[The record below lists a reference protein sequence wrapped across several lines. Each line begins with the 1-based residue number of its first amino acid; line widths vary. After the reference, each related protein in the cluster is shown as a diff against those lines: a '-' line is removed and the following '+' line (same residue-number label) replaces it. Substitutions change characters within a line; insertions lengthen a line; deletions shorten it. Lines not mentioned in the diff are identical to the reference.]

1 MPHFINFGGDKERW
15 NSRPKACQI
24 LTCSVVCRNNR
35 DCVCL
40 YGVQDLP
47 LLPRKGAGLPLRCCR
62 AQLLLARCPSIDAS
76 GPSIT
81 VSAECDAE
89 HI

>member
-1 MPHFINFGGDKERW
+1 MPHFIYSGRDKERW
-15 NSRPKACQI
+15 NSRPKACQV
-24 LTCSVVCRNNR
+24 LTCSVVCCDDR

-40 YGVQDLP
+40 YRVQDLP
-47 LLPRKGAGLPLRCCR
+47 LLPRKGAELPLRCCR
-62 AQLLLARCPSIDAS
+62 APLLLARCPSIDAS
-76 GPSIT
+76 GTIT